1 MRREFELHLE
11 LTKPNLHPI
20 VSGSSM
26 AVLKLK
32 MRWLPL
38 IVLDL
43 IISVLTMYIAFFL
56 RFDGA
61 IPENQ
66 LSVFYNLLPFLLV
79 SRLPGFLYFGLYSRV
94 WEYSSLEDLLQI
106 VKAVCAGTF
115 VMLFASFMF
124 NRAAMVPRSVLFVDM
139 FALMLMLGGMRLI
152 WRLAKEREHQGPKS
166 EADHRIPVL
175 IMGAGYTGMHL
186 FRHLR
191 SFSNHYRVV
200 GFVDNDPKKINSHIL
215 GIKVLGSQKDIP
227 ELKKEWSV
235 QEVLIAINGIDGAG
249 LSSIVETCQSCNV
262 KCKTV
267 SSIFDLS
274 TQQPHISTIRN
285 IEISDLLG
293 REPVSLDLSLIKKM
307 ISGQRILVTGA
318 GGSIG
323 SELCRQLL
331 EYEPES
337 LIMIDRGEN
346 YLYDLSMELS
356 GKSSGTQQH
365 YYFGSVT
372 HAPQMDCIFEKHRPH
387 LVFHAAAHKHV
398 PLMETNVEDAIFNN
412 VLGTQLTA
420 DISEKYQVEKF
431 ILVST
436 DKVVKPTSV
445 MGMTKKIAEK
455 YIQYKGRDSQTRF
468 LTVRFGNVLGS
479 NGSVVPLFKKQI
491 EKGGPV
497 TVTHPDM
504 ERFFMLIPEAVQL
517 ILQAAPLGQG
527 GEVFLLEMG
536 KPVKLMD
543 LAEKMIRLLGYT
555 PHENMEI
562 KITGIRPGEK
572 LYEELIDV
580 GEEVLPTVHKKIN
593 RLKPNTQPSEDF
605 IKKMEALYECLPKL
619 ENESLKTRLF
629 DFIATQCVDKSDP
642 VKVHR

>member
-1 MRREFELHLE
+1 
-11 LTKPNLHPI
+11 
-20 VSGSSM
+20 
-26 AVLKLK
+26 

-43 IISVLTMYIAFFL
+43 VISVLTMYLAFFL

-66 LSVFYNLLPFLLV
+66 LSTFYNLLPFLILC
-79 SRLPGFLYFGLYSRV
+79 RLPAFLYFGLYSRV

-106 VKAVCAGTF
+106 VKAVSTGTL
-115 VMLFASFMF
+115 VILFASFMF
-124 NRAAMVPRSVLFVDM
+124 NRAALVPRSVLFVDM
-139 FALMLMLGGMRLI
+139 FTLMLMLGGIRLI
-152 WRLAKEREHQGPKS
+152 WRLAKEREYRVPKS

-191 SFSNHYRVV
+191 SFSNHYWVV

-215 GIKVLGSQKDIP
+215 GIKVLGSQQDIP
-227 ELKKEWSV
+227 ELKKELSV

-249 LSSIVETCQSCNV
+249 LSSIVETCRSCNV

-307 ISGQRILVTGA
+307 IAGQRVLVTGA

-346 YLYDLSMELS
+346 YLYDLNMELS
-356 GKSSGTQQH
+356 GNSSETQQH

-372 HAPQMDCIFEKHRPH
+372 HAPQMDSVFEKHRPH

-527 GEVFLLEMG
+527 GEIFLLEMG
-536 KPVKLMD
+536 KPVKLME

-555 PHENMEI
+555 PHETMEI

-580 GEEVLPTVHKKIN
+580 GEEVLPTLHKKIN
-593 RLKPNTQPSEDF
+593 RLKPNTQPTDDF
-605 IKKMEALYECLPKL
+605 VLKMEGLYESLPNL
-619 ENESLKTRLF
+619 DNESLKTRLF
-629 DFIATQCVDKSDP
+629 DFVATQCVDKTESAE
-642 VKVHR
+642 VHR

>member
-1 MRREFELHLE
+1 
-11 LTKPNLHPI
+11 
-20 VSGSSM
+20 M
-26 AVLKLK
+26 AALRFKL
-32 MRWLPL
+32 RWFAL

-43 IISVLTMYIAFFL
+43 VISVLTMYLAFFL

-61 IPENQ
+61 LPATQ
-66 LSVFYNLLPFLLV
+66 LSIFYNLLPILV
-79 SRLPGFLYFGLYSRV
+79 VCRIPAFLYFGLYARF

-106 VKAVCAGTF
+106 AKAVATGTL
-115 VMLFASFMF
+115 MILFASFMF

-139 FALMLMLGGMRLI
+139 FALMLMLGGVRLA
-152 WRLAKEREHQGPKS
+152 WRLVKEREHQIPKS

-191 SFSNHYRVV
+191 SFSNHYWVE
-200 GFVDNDPKKINSHIL
+200 GFIDNDPKKINSHIL
-215 GIKVLGSQKDIP
+215 GIKVLGSQEDIP
-227 ELKKEWSV
+227 ALKKELGI

-249 LSSIVETCQSCNV
+249 LSRIVETCQSCNV

-285 IEISDLLG
+285 IEITDLLG
-293 REPVSLDLSLIKKM
+293 REPVSLDLSLIKKL
-307 ISGQRILVTGA
+307 ILGKRVLVTGA

-337 LIMIDRGEN
+337 LILMDRGEN
-346 YLYDLSMELS
+346 YLYDLNMELAS
-356 GKSSGTQQH
+356 QPSNSQRH
-365 YYFGSVT
+365 YCFGSVT
-372 HAPQMDCIFEKHRPH
+372 HASKLESIFDKHRPH

-398 PLMETNVEDAIFNN
+398 PLMESNVEEAIYNN
-412 VLGTQLTA
+412 VKGTQITA
-420 DISEKYQVEKF
+420 DLAEKYQVEKF

-436 DKVVKPTSV
+436 DKVVRPTSV

-455 YIQYKGRDSQTRF
+455 YIQCKGRDSKTQF
-468 LTVRFGNVLGS
+468 MTVRFGNVLGS

-497 TVTHPDM
+497 TVTHPEM
-504 ERFFMLIPEAVQL
+504 ERYFMLIPEAVQL
-517 ILQAAPLGQG
+517 ILQSAALGEG
-527 GEVFLLEMG
+527 REIFLLEMG
-536 KPVKLMD
+536 SPVRLMD
-543 LAEKMIRLLGYT
+543 LAEKMIRLLGYSPNET
-555 PHENMEI
+555 MEI

-572 LYEELIDV
+572 LYEELIDS
-580 GEEVLPTVHKKIN
+580 GEEVIPTVHNKIK
-593 RLKPNTQPSEDF
+593 RLKSNNPPPEDF
-605 IKKMEALYECLPKL
+605 SKEMEGLYEYLPSM
-619 ENESLKTRLF
+619 NNDRLKTVLF
-629 DFIATQCVDKSDP
+629 DFIASHCLDKADLR
-642 VKVHR
+642 KVSK